1 MVSFSHASW
10 EVFAVAISGT
20 MDSVTEPTI
29 ACKINL
35 SYLCRK
41 VYAGFNVSVVPNVI
55 IGYGQELLSAR

>member
-10 EVFAVAISGT
+10 EVFAVTISGT
-20 MDSVTEPTI
+20 MYSVTEPII

-35 SYLCRK
+35 SCLCQK
-41 VYAGFNVSVVPNVI
+41 VYAGFNVCVIQNVI